1 LGAGELALELSGYR
15 RERGLLWPDYDKR
28 CAEVT
33 FDEMAELVPSVM
45 LHVKGNRLAVQAGGN
60 CGQMPRMLAERFGTV
75 YTFEPDHRNFV
86 ALTVNTAELPNVF
99 RYQAALGRSDTDLRG
114 LGDGDGRYPGSNCG
128 ALYMDGKAF
137 GWIPTLTVDGLN
149 LPGCDLLALDI
160 EGGEAQ
166 AILGASWTIQ
176 RYRPVV
182 VIEDKGLGKRLYG
195 EEAGSARA
203 LLEGVHGYRE
213 VAKIRNDFV
222 MVHAG

>member
-1 LGAGELALELSGYR
+1 MGAGELALAGYR

-45 LHVKGNRLAVQAGGN
+45 LHVTGNRLAVQAGGN

-114 LGDGDGRYPGSNCG
+114 LGDGDGRYPATNCG
-128 ALYMDGKAF
+128 AIYMAG
-137 GWIPTLTVDGLN
+137 GGMIPTLTVDGLN

-166 AILGASWTIQ
+166 AIHGASWTIHS
-176 RYRPVV
+176 YKPVV

-203 LLEGVHGYRE
+203 LLESVHSYRE
-213 VAKIRNDFV
+213 VAKIRNDYV